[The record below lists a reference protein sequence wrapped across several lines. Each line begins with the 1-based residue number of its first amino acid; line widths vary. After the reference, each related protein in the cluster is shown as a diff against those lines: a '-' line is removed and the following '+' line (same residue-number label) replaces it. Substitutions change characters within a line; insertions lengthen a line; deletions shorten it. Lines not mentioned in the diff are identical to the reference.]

1 MTKMSTG
8 SYVIV
13 RAGKHHGR
21 VHKIVREGEHFLDVL
36 HEPTG
41 ERLTVEKHDV
51 DKVEVNGGGR

>member
-1 MTKMSTG
+1 MTKSTIG

-21 VHKIVREGEHFLDVL
+21 LHKIVREGEHFVDVL

-51 DKVEVNGGGR
+51 DNVKVNVGDR